1 MDRKDQI
8 IDSMIVEIERRMESV
23 KEKKDKESDKITVSM
38 TGKKLG
44 FLEKMSTKSLIKSYN
59 NTIEMLNDIRV
70 QLSYLNTVEINNLS
84 VSEDIIKGFNELAAY
99 LEPNEVKKMN
109 ELLSSALK
117 NKNSEIK
124 GTIEN
129 KEKIIEKN
137 LKGLGIL
144 QAKFP
149 LYTFSNNIKN
159 LTDDMVSF
167 EKSMQVVGGEFSK
180 LLKPQNLFLNPTKRE
195 ENELLI
201 SEDLKFINE
210 LQKAYTGKNLKPD
223 KSIDNIMSHFQEIK
237 SNYESI
243 DQIKKNIL
251 CIDDLLRMIKESP
264 DLPFEQVAS
273 ELNSIKKKYQNELKK
288 AEDYIAKFDFTS
300 SRMKIA
306 EIRKE
311 EKKEFSSSQN
321 FKTYRNLAYELEK
334 TMAESPNDFKK
345 ANDIKAQMRQ
355 VSQDGALD
363 EFAISTALNEAKEK
377 YYNDVNNARLM
388 RENKAEEMQ
397 ETKEAHSLAMQN
409 LREAALKELDYEESF
424 EFRNGDAYSSGQSRE
439 EAIQRKMEELK
450 ALASLSPEERGL
462 QELKKKGKL
471 APDVTL
477 KDLSYTQI
485 NDFRIAYSDSALG
498 LSEYKKYAAEEAR
511 KANPI
516 YKEYILYRASLKDKS
531 NYMTFANF
539 AKEKYHT
546 MVNEEFV
553 SQDLQ
558 NKLQEENIEG
568 VSRK

>member
-210 LQKAYTGKNLKPD
+210 LQKAYTGKKLKPD

-243 DQIKKNIL
+243 DQIKNNIL

-264 DLPFEQVAS
+264 DLPFDQVVS

-311 EKKEFSSSQN
+311 EKKN
-321 FKTYRNLAYELEK
+321 FL
-334 TMAESPNDFKK
+334 
-345 ANDIKAQMRQ
+345 
-355 VSQDGALD
+355 V
-363 EFAISTALNEAKEK
+363 
-377 YYNDVNNARLM
+377 
-388 RENKAEEMQ
+388 
-397 ETKEAHSLAMQN
+397 
-409 LREAALKELDYEESF
+409 LK
-424 EFRNGDAYSSGQSRE
+424 
-439 EAIQRKMEELK
+439 
-450 ALASLSPEERGL
+450 
-462 QELKKKGKL
+462 
-471 APDVTL
+471 TL
-477 KDLSYTQI
+477 KLTEI
-485 NDFRIAYSDSALG
+485 
-498 LSEYKKYAAEEAR
+498 
-511 KANPI
+511 
-516 YKEYILYRASLKDKS
+516 
-531 NYMTFANF
+531 
-539 AKEKYHT
+539 
-546 MVNEEFV
+546 
-553 SQDLQ
+553 
-558 NKLQEENIEG
+558 
-568 VSRK
+568 